1 MRAVNLFKIGRVS
14 WLAAEK
20 RAQEKD
26 RRGGGGGGGRRGN
39 GAEINGQERRGK
51 GGWKQK

>member
-1 MRAVNLFKIGRVS
+1 MLLKKELRKKTEAL
-14 WLAAEK
+14 
-20 RAQEKD
+20 
-26 RRGGGGGGGRRGN
+26 GGKN